1 MQGFTQ
7 GELMSQ
13 LAAMLNTDPCDI
25 NNTILT
31 ILMLPDAKYHQI
43 FHHLSFVGLD
53 QNMSYYQFCCMAVQC
68 FPNRHIGPYN
78 QKVDVRQENDQPT
91 RSTLEQ
97 QKPSNTC
104 DSAFENKIEQKRYRN
119 NIAERRAE
127 SKSHV
132 AFQTLFAQSAISA
145 LQESDRLTNK
155 ELCEKIDEYISNSR
169 RAVFWK
175 KLQILIPS
183 KSHSQLRDYYN
194 KSFSKCMYKEYISYE
209 DKLALRDVL
218 ARMPNAKPATVVDA
232 FIEITGSDQY
242 FKRNLVMYVVNTKNA
257 SQK

>member
-1 MQGFTQ
+1 MLGCTQ

-13 LAAMLNTDPCDI
+13 LAAILNTDPCDI
-25 NNTILT
+25 NNIILT
-31 ILMLPDAKYHQI
+31 SLMLPDAKYRQM
-43 FHHLSFVGLD
+43 FRQLSFVGLD
-53 QNMSYYQFCCMAVQC
+53 QNMSYYQFCCTAVQC
-68 FPNRHIGPYN
+68 FPNGHIGLHN
-78 QKVDVRQENDQPT
+78 EKVDVQQESDQPN
-91 RSTLEQ
+91 RSTPEQ
-97 QKPSNTC
+97 QKPSC

-145 LQESDRLTNK
+145 LQESAGLTNK
-155 ELCEKIDEYISNSR
+155 ELCEKIDDYIANSR

-218 ARMPNAKPATVVDA
+218 ARMPNAKPAAVVDA